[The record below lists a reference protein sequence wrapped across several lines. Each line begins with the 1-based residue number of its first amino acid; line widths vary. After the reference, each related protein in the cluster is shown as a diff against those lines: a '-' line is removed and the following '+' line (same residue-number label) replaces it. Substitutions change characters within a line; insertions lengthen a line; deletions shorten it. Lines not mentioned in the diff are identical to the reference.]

1 MHSSFVNDARI
12 MRDEGLLLCVYIH
25 SITHLSS
32 ARVVLRIY
40 IHARIVYFMTFS
52 DVHTGPYS
60 LNGVPLRRVNQKYV
74 IATSTKVNLTAAVTA
89 VTSKIDDAFFAREK
103 AAKPTEEV
111 NSFYYFYYYYC
122 YYYYQSP
129 TICIKSYIYM
139 NKY

>member
-1 MHSSFVNDARI
+1 MRI
-12 MRDEGLLLCVYIH
+12 Y
-25 SITHLSS
+25 TLSS

-111 NSFYYFYYYYC
+111 NSFYYSYYYY
-122 YYYYQSP
+122 YYHCP
-129 TICIKSYIYM
+129 TICIQSYIYLCSIENLIIGCPSSM
-139 NKY
+139 PPARSPL